1 MTTPNLPENDTSNN
15 QQRVAHIVVDQ
26 HGDEIGRPQHSLGD
40 TRLFRILGG
49 GARRWA
55 SGVGVTP
62 RQEPAPID
70 PQILGVRVSEWQEK
84 GLSAL
89 SNEAFERLAIERPDA
104 LRAQMYKETFSKEA
118 MKEYRMM
125 AGALGMGVVFI
136 VGGLLAIVAAIALFL
151 AAMFFIGLGAQ
162 HVFNFI
168 VGVFGYELALL
179 LCGVTVGV
187 IAAKDI
193 MKAIHNANRK

>member
-15 QQRVAHIVVDQ
+15 QPRVAGDPSVKRHIVVDQ
-26 HGDEIGRPQHSLGD
+26 HGNEIVRQQHSLGD

-49 GARRWA
+49 KARRWA
-55 SGVGVTP
+55 SGVSVTP

-104 LRAQMYKETFSKEA
+104 LRAQMYKETLQIGKIALCGVLFWS
-118 MKEYRMM
+118 
-125 AGALGMGVVFI
+125 GAILLGV
-136 VGGLLAIVAAIALFL
+136 LFL
-151 AAMFFIGLGAQ
+151 AVAGVSFVVLLAGATAIFKAIDGAFGYGFAMFLLGALF
-162 HVFNFI
+162 VYMYI
-168 VGVFGYELALL
+168 VAPIL
-179 LCGVTVGV
+179 
-187 IAAKDI
+187 
-193 MKAIHNANRK
+193 KASDANKK